1 MPMNGDYIQR
11 RRENHVVIHPLRSK
25 HGLCGHLP
33 HQWARGERLV
43 VAVGTEQCV
52 KGRKVCRFVRQSDL
66 FYEYLTVE
74 EHLYYQAILRLGDRP
89 EEAIRDRLVW
99 VGMPAVRHAQT
110 VKNFNL
116 SKCLHVQL
124 GGVHAKGISGGEM
137 RRVTL
142 ATELINYPSVL
153 FCDEPTSGLDSY
165 MAETVVRTLRVLV
178 GARHRL
184 QRRPTTA

>member
-1 MPMNGDYIQR
+1 M
-11 RRENHVVIHPLRSK
+11 E
-25 HGLCGHLP
+25 
-33 HQWARGERLV
+33 
-43 VAVGTEQCV
+43 
-52 KGRKVCRFVRQSDL
+52 GRKVCRFVRQSDL

-89 EEAIRDRLVW
+89 EAEIRDRLVW
-99 VGMPAVRHAQT
+99 VNPHLSCDAQI

-142 ATELINYPSVL
+142 ATELINYPSIL

-165 MAETVVRTLRVLV
+165 MAETVIKTLRVLV
-178 GARHRL
+178 LLRTPL
-184 QRRPTTA
+184 QPRPTTA

>member
-1 MPMNGDYIQR
+1 M
-11 RRENHVVIHPLRSK
+11 
-25 HGLCGHLP
+25 
-33 HQWARGERLV
+33 
-43 VAVGTEQCV
+43 
-52 KGRKVCRFVRQSDL
+52 CRFVRQSDL

-89 EEAIRDRLVW
+89 EAEIRDRLVW
-99 VGMPAVRHAQT
+99 VDVHLSCDTQI

-142 ATELINYPSVL
+142 ATELINYPSIL
-153 FCDEPTSGLDSY
+153 FCDEPSSGLDSY
-165 MAETVVRTLRVLV
+165 MAETVIKTLRVLV
-178 GARHRL
+178 LPHTPL
-184 QRRPTTA
+184 QPRPTTA